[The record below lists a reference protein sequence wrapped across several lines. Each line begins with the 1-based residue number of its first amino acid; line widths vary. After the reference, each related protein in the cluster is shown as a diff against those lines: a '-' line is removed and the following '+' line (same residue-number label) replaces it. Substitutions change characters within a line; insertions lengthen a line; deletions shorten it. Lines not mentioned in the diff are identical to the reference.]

1 MPKLVPSSSPRQR
14 TQLANLGPI
23 EQLRAGRLPRRIS
36 QLIFG
41 LFLYGFSMGLMIEAL
56 LGVDP
61 WDVLHLGLTRYLP
74 MSFGTVVI
82 LVSVAVLLL
91 WIPLRQKPGLGTLS
105 NAVLVGIFCDL
116 SLAFLLPT
124 PGSLPLRIVFLAAG
138 IVLNGLAGAIY
149 IGAQLG
155 PGTRDGLMTGLVRRT
170 GRPVWQV
177 RTALEVTVVV
187 IGFLL
192 GGNLG
197 VGTLAY
203 AVSIGPLVQFF
214 LPWVTVRLPLGDAT
228 GEPAD
233 ALARAT
239 QRPVGDPADGQAD

>member
-1 MPKLVPSSSPRQR
+1 VPEPAVLSPTASRPQLVG
-14 TQLANLGPI
+14 LGPI
-23 EQLRAGRLPRRIS
+23 EQLRAGRLPRRIT
-36 QLIFG
+36 QLLFG
-41 LFLYGFSMGLMIEAL
+41 LFLYGFSMGLLIRAV

-82 LVSVAVLLL
+82 VVSIAVLLL
-91 WIPLRQKPGLGTLS
+91 WVPLRQKPGLGTLC
-105 NAVLVGIFCDL
+105 NALLVGVFVDL
-116 SLAFLLPT
+116 SLAFLLPA
-124 PGSLPLRIVFLAAG
+124 PDSLPARIAFLVAG

-197 VGTLAY
+197 IGTLAY

-214 LPWVTVRLPLGDAT
+214 LPRVTVRLT
-228 GEPAD
+228 PAD
-233 ALARAT
+233 PGQPGQALAGAPDGT
-239 QRPVGDPADGQAD
+239 GDPLPDGSTD